1 MLKRRSLEG
10 RGPLYR
16 LYERRLRR
24 SLNLDAMPYHV
35 AIIADGNRR
44 WAKQRLL
51 EGDTHGHRA
60 GAAKIGE
67 FLEWCDELGI
77 GVVTV
82 YLLSTDNLTGRPRAE
97 RDELLEIIGK
107 LAEELSQHRGWRI
120 EHGGSNRGLPEHL
133 VTVLYTVD
141 HRTLDNDGLH
151 VNLAV
156 GYGGRAEITDAVRR
170 IIAAHEREGGTI
182 DQLAERLTPDLI
194 GQNLYTGGQ
203 PDPDVVIRT
212 SGEQRLSDFML
223 WQSAY
228 SEIYFVEALYPDLRK
243 VDFLRALRAYSHSKR
258 RFGE

>member
-1 MLKRRSLEG
+1 VSKRRSLEG

-24 SLNLDAMPYHV
+24 SLNLDAMPHHV

-77 GVVTV
+77 GVVTL
-82 YLLSTDNLTGRPRAE
+82 YLLSTDNLTGRPQGE
-97 RDELLEIIGK
+97 RDELLEIIGE
-107 LAEELSQHRGWRI
+107 LAEELSQRRGWRI
-120 EHGGSNRGLPEHL
+120 EHVGSNRGLPKHL
-133 VTVLYTVD
+133 VTVLDTVD
-141 HRTLDNDGLH
+141 RRTADNDGLH

-170 IIAAHEREGGTI
+170 IIALHEREGGTI

-203 PDPDVVIRT
+203 PDPDIVIRT

-243 VDFLRALRAYSHSKR
+243 VDFLRALRAYSHSER
-258 RFGE
+258 RFGD